1 MVPMAPIEPPAKNKD
16 LHELLEIVR
25 DIWEVVKMLTDQMGE
40 LIAEFGDDDTLAGWQ
55 ARLQMV
61 ADREEFRA

>member
-1 MVPMAPIEPPAKNKD
+1 MDESVPARNVD
-16 LHELLEIVR
+16 LAELLSIVR
-25 DIWEVVKMLTDQMGE
+25 DIWDVVKMLTDQLGE